1 MPDPILLLP
10 PSLSDPDKV
19 YALNCQRCR
28 SRHWLTGIRVLKTV
42 GGEQVR
48 LVIIQ
53 CVGCKM
59 VLPLDDGA
67 ILQGKGNLEAPV
79 PAMTG
84 LTPN

>member
-1 MPDPILLLP
+1 MPDPILLPP
-10 PSLSDPDKV
+10 PSMSDPDKV

-42 GGEQVR
+42 AGEQVR

-59 VLPLDDGA
+59 VLPLDDRA
-67 ILQGKGNLEAPV
+67 ILQGEGNLEAPV

-84 LTPN
+84 LTPG

>member
-1 MPDPILLLP
+1 MAEPILLLP
-10 PSLSDPDKV
+10 PSIADPDKV

-28 SRHWLTGIRVLKTV
+28 SRHWLTGIRVRKTG

-59 VLPLDDGA
+59 VLPLDDRA
-67 ILQGKGNLEAPV
+67 ILQGEGNLEAPV

>member
-1 MPDPILLLP
+1 MPEQVLLLP
-10 PSLSDPDKV
+10 PSVADPAKV

-28 SRHWLTGIRVLKTV
+28 SRHWLTGIRVLHTV
-42 GGEQVR
+42 AGEQVR

-59 VLPLDDGA
+59 VLPLDDRA
-67 ILQGKGNLEAPV
+67 ILQGEGNLEAPV